1 MIRWVFFFEEGNVK
15 TDVTKEEEDVRIQE
29 FVDANPKGILQLPTG
44 KVDIYINLDRVKCFC
59 RSIIDEDAEQEANAA
74 AIAQQSAG

>member
-15 TDVTKEEEDVRIQE
+15 TDVTKEDEDKRIQE
-29 FVDANPKGILQLPTG
+29 FIDSNPRGTLYLPSE

-59 RSIIDEDAEQEANAA
+59 RSIVDEEAELRARDDAIE
-74 AIAQQSAG
+74 QQSVG